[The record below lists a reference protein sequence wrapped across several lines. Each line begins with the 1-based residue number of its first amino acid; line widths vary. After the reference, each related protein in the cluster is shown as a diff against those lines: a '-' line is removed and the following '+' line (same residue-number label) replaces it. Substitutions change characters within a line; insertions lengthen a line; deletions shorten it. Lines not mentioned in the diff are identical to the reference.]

1 MSRRYKRVALDGRS
15 ASGRRHREL
24 LRELGAGLDHRQDEA
39 TRSLIR
45 STASLQLR
53 MEAVQDKSDRGE
65 TIDAAALSQLTD
77 TWRRNLRQLGQLQ
90 RGAQP
95 SPAAAPCGKW
105 SVGPDQYGDYDGA
118 YPKEPPVGHPNW
130 LARHLHRMRWLKRR
144 CVAEP
149 GLNPEIVRLVSGGG
163 MGVQSALSPE
173 RFDALK
179 AEYRKRELA
188 GEFAA
193 EVR

>member
-1 MSRRYKRVALDGRS
+1 VALDGRS

-24 LRELGAGLDHRQDEA
+24 LRELGAGLDYQQDEA
-39 TRSLIR
+39 IRSLIR

-65 TIDAAALSQLTD
+65 MIDVAALSQLTD
-77 TWRRNLRQLGQLQ
+77 TWRRNLRQLGQLR

-95 SPAAAPCGKW
+95 SPAVAPGGKR

-130 LARHLHRMRWLKRR
+130 LARHLHRMQWLKRR

-149 GLNPEIVRLVSGGG
+149 GLDPEVMRLVSGGG

-173 RFDALK
+173 RMHELK
-179 AEYRKRELA
+179 LAYR
-188 GEFAA
+188 AA
-193 EVR
+193 EIQGTFLNEAH